1 MGRIVKNNLVI
12 LLAAMGAL
20 VSMVIVPSSMGYVE
34 YLNGP
39 VLGILFCLMVV
50 IGGFR
55 ESGVFSVLLSQLL
68 LRLGTFR
75 QLAMV
80 LVFINNPVAVIS
92 PQPDCFVNKNNI
104 LSQY

>member
-12 LLAAMGAL
+12 LLAVMGAL
-20 VSMVIVPSSMGYVE
+20 VSMVIVPPSMRYVE

-55 ESGVFSVLLSQLL
+55 ESGIFSVSYCVWE
-68 LRLGTFR
+68 R
-75 QLAMV
+75 
-80 LVFINNPVAVIS
+80 
-92 PQPDCFVNKNNI
+92 FV
-104 LSQY
+104 SW